1 MQLLSIAQA
10 LETYQHL
17 HEEKPKFG
25 NIGYKDFEPN
35 KIVILQNDGQKKV
48 GTPVRF
54 DFYVMI
60 LCLTGGSIR
69 NVNQFEYNIKE
80 YSLQL
85 LPPGTIHSF
94 KDMYENPRYY
104 VILFERDFSNETTIL
119 EFHNRNFDSVDLDLK
134 KFNKVKD
141 LYEEIEYE
149 LKSDEND
156 NFKYSRNLLNQILI
170 LLKREKLKKET
181 TTKSRSDL
189 ICSQF
194 LSLIELHFNTMKT
207 VSEYA
212 ELIDLS
218 PKHLSE
224 TVKEKLGESALYF
237 IHKRVVKEAKYLLV
251 YTNKTIYSIAIAL
264 NFQDASQFT
273 RFFKQK
279 VGLSPKKYR
288 IDNKIQSIIKKEND
302 A

>member
-1 MQLLSIAQA
+1 MS
-10 LETYQHL
+10 HL
-17 HEEKPKFG
+17 VP
-25 NIGYKDFEPN
+25 
-35 KIVILQNDGQKKV
+35 
-48 GTPVRF
+48 
-54 DFYVMI
+54 
-60 LCLTGGSIR
+60 LCKGG
-69 NVNQFEYNIKE
+69 
-80 YSLQL
+80 
-85 LPPGTIHSF
+85 
-94 KDMYENPRYY
+94 RYY

-119 EFHNRNFDSVDLDLK
+119 DFHNRNFDSVDLDLK

-251 YTNKTIYSIAIAL
+251 YTNKTIYSIAITL